1 MKLLAEITA
10 KSLGLGDSEKLGGT
24 YELRKSARVIL
35 LNNEGLMAT
44 QYLETYQYHKLPGG
58 GMNPNE
64 TLEETLKRE
73 VLEEVGCECE
83 IMRPLGMTIEYD
95 DHSNLLHI
103 SYAFVAKVV
112 GETGQPTLEESE
124 IKEGQKTLWIEPS
137 ELLAKMQNDTPQQ
150 HRGFFISAREQAFLR
165 EFLSL

>member
-1 MKLLAEITA
+1 
-10 KSLGLGDSEKLGGT
+10 
-24 YELRKSARVIL
+24 
-35 LNNEGLMAT
+35 
-44 QYLETYQYHKLPGG
+44 
-58 GMNPNE
+58 
-64 TLEETLKRE
+64 
-73 VLEEVGCECE
+73 
-83 IMRPLGMTIEYD
+83 MRPLGMTIEYD